1 MIVRQDFFEGLD
13 RIAKD
18 GSPADLSSNSNFN
31 KSALKKIVKDYTA
44 KDIRKHIDALAKRVE
59 KHFTDAEKAS
69 VEDASGILSGKVLIG
84 VWNSCEEEFV
94 KLTETWSSRI
104 TMLYGDIGV
113 TLEYTTADVESAFR
127 KQKFGS

>member
-1 MIVRQDFFEGLD
+1 M
-13 RIAKD
+13 
-18 GSPADLSSNSNFN
+18 SSNSNFN

-44 KDIRKHIDALAKRVE
+44 KDIRKHIDVLAKRVE

-69 VEDASGILSGKVLIG
+69 ADDASGVLSGKVLIG

-104 TMLYGDIGV
+104 TLLYGDIGV
-113 TLEYTTADVESAFR
+113 TLEYSTAEVESAFR